1 MTETS
6 TIYNT
11 KIYNYA
17 DEGTGIRLWNN
28 SNLLL
33 DNVEIYNASD
43 TAIHASR
50 NATISNKGNG
60 IIRISTTGDNRASIS
75 ASGDS
80 KVTLY
85 NTHIENKKSSTSGVL
100 VGDGSTISLTN
111 SSISSVN
118 NNTLISGAGNLEV
131 SLNNVD
137 LSKSKN
143 QRISASSDLT
153 VNIQNGTSFDGY
165 TSQENDGSINI
176 NLTKSS
182 WNITKNSTLFSLSLN
197 ENSFLTFNCGNGDKF
212 YYISAGSVFM
222 DKSSQ
227 IRLDLD
233 ETKILSMISS
243 GDEFQLFSGD
253 LTNYD
258 LSDIDMFNSDGS
270 YKLTYEEGESGKGW
284 FKLIGYDVVPEPSTS
299 TMSLLGIMCI
309 ILRRR
314 RV

>member
-1 MTETS
+1 M
-6 TIYNT
+6 
-11 KIYNYA
+11 
-17 DEGTGIRLWNN
+17 
-28 SNLLL
+28 
-33 DNVEIYNASD
+33 
-43 TAIHASR
+43 
-50 NATISNKGNG
+50 
-60 IIRISTTGDNRASIS
+60 
-75 ASGDS
+75 
-80 KVTLY
+80 
-85 NTHIENKKSSTSGVL
+85 
-100 VGDGSTISLTN
+100 
-111 SSISSVN
+111 
-118 NNTLISGAGNLEV
+118 
-131 SLNNVD
+131 
-137 LSKSKN
+137 
-143 QRISASSDLT
+143 
-153 VNIQNGTSFDGY
+153 
-165 TSQENDGSINI
+165 
-176 NLTKSS
+176 
-182 WNITKNSTLFSLSLN
+182 FSLSLN

-253 LTNYD
+253 LTNYN

-284 FKLIGYDVVPEPSTS
+284 FKLIGYGVVPEPSTS

>member
-1 MTETS
+1 
-6 TIYNT
+6 
-11 KIYNYA
+11 
-17 DEGTGIRLWNN
+17 
-28 SNLLL
+28 
-33 DNVEIYNASD
+33 
-43 TAIHASR
+43 
-50 NATISNKGNG
+50 
-60 IIRISTTGDNRASIS
+60 
-75 ASGDS
+75 
-80 KVTLY
+80 
-85 NTHIENKKSSTSGVL
+85 
-100 VGDGSTISLTN
+100 
-111 SSISSVN
+111 
-118 NNTLISGAGNLEV
+118 
-131 SLNNVD
+131 
-137 LSKSKN
+137 
-143 QRISASSDLT
+143 
-153 VNIQNGTSFDGY
+153 
-165 TSQENDGSINI
+165 
-176 NLTKSS
+176 
-182 WNITKNSTLFSLSLN
+182 
-197 ENSFLTFNCGNGDKF
+197 
-212 YYISAGSVFM
+212 M

>member
-1 MTETS
+1 M
-6 TIYNT
+6 
-11 KIYNYA
+11 
-17 DEGTGIRLWNN
+17 
-28 SNLLL
+28 
-33 DNVEIYNASD
+33 V
-43 TAIHASR
+43 
-50 NATISNKGNG
+50 
-60 IIRISTTGDNRASIS
+60 
-75 ASGDS
+75 GDS
-80 KVTLY
+80 
-85 NTHIENKKSSTSGVL
+85 
-100 VGDGSTISLTN
+100 STISLTN

-182 WNITKNSTLFSLSLN
+182 WNITKNSTFFSLSLN

-299 TMSLLGIMCI
+299 TMSLLGIVCI
-309 ILRRR
+309 LLKRR